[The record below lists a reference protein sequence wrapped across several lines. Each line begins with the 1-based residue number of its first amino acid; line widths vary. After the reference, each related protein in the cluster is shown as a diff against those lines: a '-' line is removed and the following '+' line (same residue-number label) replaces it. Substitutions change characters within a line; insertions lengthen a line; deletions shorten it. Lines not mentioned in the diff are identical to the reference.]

1 MRYNQREVIILGN
14 DHTNSLGV
22 AQALANCSFTV
33 KAYVWGNKSG
43 MLKSSKSVSEVQG
56 HKDVQK
62 CIDAIIEDYKG
73 SKNKVA
79 IIACCDDAALCLE
92 KNSNRLAPQFVFEYS
107 SIINLHDCAKKE
119 LQVELA
125 QECGFSVPKSWKLD
139 LNFTIPD
146 DVIYPCLIKP
156 EVSSRGAKSDLRVC
170 NNRNEL
176 NFNLSTL
183 NCTKEV
189 LLQQYIVKDYEI
201 SLLGCSFL
209 DGSIYL
215 PAINNKLTI
224 YPQYTGLVCLAN
236 VQPLEDNTL
245 RNAVISMIRKI
256 GYVGL
261 FSVELMH
268 CKNDDKF
275 YFTEINLRNDGANS
289 FICKYGVNLP
299 LNHVEDLF
307 GMEITKYN
315 NFNPGYYIWEMHHFL
330 SLVHRERSLKLWL
343 SDVRKCRGFLTYY
356 PNDKKPFF
364 KQFSNWFLT
373 KLKLKKASKYD

>member
-139 LNFTIPD
+139 PNFTIPD
-146 DVIYPCLIKP
+146 DVVYPCLIKP
-156 EVSSRGAKSDLRVC
+156 LISCKGAKSDIRVC
-170 NNRNEL
+170 KDRDDL
-176 NFNLSTL
+176 ILNLSTL
-183 NCTKEV
+183 GHTKSV
-189 LLQQYIVKDYEI
+189 ILQQYIDRDYEI
-201 SLLGCSFL
+201 SILGCSMSNG
-209 DGSIYL
+209 DVYI
-215 PAINNKLTI
+215 PAVENKLTL
-224 YPQYTGLVCLAN
+224 YPKYVGLECLAN
-236 VQPLEDNTL
+236 VQPLEDKSL
-245 RNAVISMIRKI
+245 CNAVISMIRKI